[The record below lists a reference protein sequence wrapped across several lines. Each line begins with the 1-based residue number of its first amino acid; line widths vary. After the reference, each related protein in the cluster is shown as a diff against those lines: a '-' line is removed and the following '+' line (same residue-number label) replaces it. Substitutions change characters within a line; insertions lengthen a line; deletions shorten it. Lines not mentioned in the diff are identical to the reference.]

1 MAITARRTMYPMA
14 EMVEVAAEGTTVIDL
29 VDIPE
34 GTIIESVLVRVKTPA
49 TGDAANLIVG
59 DAGDPDGFIVAKDAH
74 GAAGTVY
81 GDAPAERGV
90 YLDAGHTHTEN
101 TAASYT
107 QNATTALALGS
118 STQKLYAAAAKV
130 RFVLSAAATGGVYQV
145 FVTGKRFA
153 I

>member
-34 GTIIESVLVRVKTPA
+34 GTIIESVMVRVKTPA
-49 TGDAANLIVG
+49 TGTAANLTVG
-59 DAGDPDGFIVAKDAH
+59 DAADADGFIVAADAKA
-74 GAAGTVY
+74 AAGTIY
-81 GDAPAERGV
+81 GDDIDEVGA
-90 YLDAGHTHTEN
+90 YLKAAVTCAATSANAQVGHNGH
-101 TAASYT
+101 
-107 QNATTALALGS
+107 
-118 STQKLYAAAAKV
+118 LYAAAAKV
-130 RFVLSAAATGGVYQV
+130 KFVLSAAATGGVYQV

>member
-34 GTIIESVLVRVKTPA
+34 GTIIESVLVRIKTPA
-49 TGDAANLIVG
+49 TGTAANLSVG
-59 DAGDPDGFIVAKDAH
+59 DAGDAAGFIMPNNAQA
-74 GAAGTVY
+74 AAGTIY
-81 GDAPAERGV
+81 GNDPDHLGG
-90 YLDAGHTHTEN
+90 YLKDTVTCAATGANAKVGHNGHLYA
-101 TAASYT
+101 TAA
-107 QNATTALALGS
+107 
-118 STQKLYAAAAKV
+118 KL